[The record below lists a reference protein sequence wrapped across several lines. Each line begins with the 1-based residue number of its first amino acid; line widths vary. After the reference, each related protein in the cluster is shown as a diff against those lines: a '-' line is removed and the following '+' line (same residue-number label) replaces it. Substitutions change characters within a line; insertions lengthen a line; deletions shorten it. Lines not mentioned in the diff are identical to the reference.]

1 MSLEDLSLNEMK
13 KISHQIIESEEK
25 KYNISIKVF
34 PLTFIEYYNDYIFK
48 KKFSLTKKIALSLT
62 PIIAGGFNDLKGNT
76 VIFLNYVNKI
86 EKIEDKIFR
95 LVQVCFHEARHSE
108 QSNFDKYSYEGVF
121 NLLDHYIKNNTANID
136 YNLEH
141 DKYSFEIGANLYGV
155 TMAKEY
161 LKKNYPSLYEKQ
173 KEEIEKLEKRYQ
185 YDYLMYDASNT
196 VDRFI
201 NIAKQAKNITKVTNK
216 VGIKAFQEME
226 KSTVLD
232 IFLNSDDFSFKKIND
247 IINNEDF
254 KKLDKKVVYAFLS
267 SQSFLNTVNFDE
279 LSIEAL
285 SMIKESLDYT
295 NQIYQNQ
302 EKINNAAKENNLVEK
317 LQFLKSEK
325 SIITNVKKINNYYV
339 RLFKKIM
346 NFTRSEEKRQGH
358 INNVE
363 SQLEELEQE
372 ISSRKSRGFINLY
385 LFFITIGIILI
396 LSIIYIIVS

>member
-1 MSLEDLSLNEMK
+1 
-13 KISHQIIESEEK
+13 
-25 KYNISIKVF
+25 
-34 PLTFIEYYNDYIFK
+34 
-48 KKFSLTKKIALSLT
+48 
-62 PIIAGGFNDLKGNT
+62 
-76 VIFLNYVNKI
+76 
-86 EKIEDKIFR
+86 
-95 LVQVCFHEARHSE
+95 
-108 QSNFDKYSYEGVF
+108 
-121 NLLDHYIKNNTANID
+121 
-136 YNLEH
+136 
-141 DKYSFEIGANLYGV
+141 
-155 TMAKEY
+155 MAKEY

-216 VGIKAFQEME
+216 VGIKTFQEME

-232 IFLNSDDFSFKKIND
+232 IFLNSNDLSFKKIND

-279 LSIEAL
+279 LSIEEL

-346 NFTRSEEKRQGH
+346 NFTRSEKKRKNN

-372 ISSRKSRGFINLY
+372 VSSRKSRGFINLY
-385 LFFITIGIILI
+385 LFSITIGIILI
-396 LSIIYIIVS
+396 LSIIYILVS